1 MELPAL
7 SLFNQEPQW
16 EANTGCTVFLHI
28 VTKSQFRMTH
38 NSSPTSGTMC
48 CLQERA
54 DQDSSLKKR
63 KRIKPLLKSLLA
75 CCIWD
80 QYSKGPSPLIFHS
93 PNKLI
98 RGQLMRLEPMLVVRF
113 PGKTC
118 RGCRESDWASGRN
131 KWEQP
136 SELDH
141 LCSFEKWWQSSL
153 YIVRPLHW
161 LMLKTMLE
169 RKWEENI
176 PDLILKPAAII
187 LLQKSRFKHLKLTPW
202 QSRWPLHRHN
212 LQTPDKD
219 N

>member
-16 EANTGCTVFLHI
+16 EANTGCAVFLHI
-28 VTKSQFRMTH
+28 VRKSQFRMTH

-98 RGQLMRLEPMLVVRF
+98 SGQLMRLEPMLVVRF

-118 RGCRESDWASGRN
+118 RGCRESDWASGRTSGSSQVSWITCVALRN
-131 KWEQP
+131 GGNLL
-136 SELDH
+136 STLSGLYTD
-141 LCSFEKWWQSSL
+141 LC
-153 YIVRPLHW
+153 
-161 LMLKTMLE
+161 
-169 RKWEENI
+169 
-176 PDLILKPAAII
+176 
-187 LLQKSRFKHLKLTPW
+187 
-202 QSRWPLHRHN
+202 
-212 LQTPDKD
+212 
-219 N
+219 